1 MAYRGY
7 VEPAFEPV
15 ARLFAK
21 LISAPDRGG
30 GSFVVRYG
38 DRTVVDIWGGVA
50 DPRTGRPWQRDTLG
64 LSFSTSKGVAA
75 TIIHRLADRG
85 LLDYDEPVAAY
96 WREFAAGGKG
106 RITVRQLLSHQAG
119 LDALTPVAP
128 DAAALLDHIA
138 AEERLAA
145 RTPEYRPGVPAY
157 HSITYGWLLAGL
169 ARAITGQGM
178 EALVR
183 TEINEPLGIDGL
195 HYGRPANV
203 EQARVSASVGSL
215 GALVGLGRHALTW
228 LRRPAPGR
236 RLLHSIFVPDMAVIF
251 SGYEP
256 PALETVMP
264 AANGMFSAESLA
276 TMYAALG
283 NGGVAGGRRLLSH
296 ETARA
301 LSRVQTRAP
310 DRNLVVPM
318 VWRLGYHQ
326 AFVPRTWLPRAF
338 GHFGYAG
345 SGGWCDPSTGL
356 AMAFVS
362 NRIYPVSSPFGDLAL
377 MKLGRAALTAAR
389 ADGSPLQRE
398 RDAGREHEHTA
409 ADAA

>member
-7 VEPAFEPV
+7 AERGFEPV

-21 LISAPDRGG
+21 LIGAPERGG

-50 DPRTGRPWQRDTLG
+50 DPATGRPWQRETLG

-96 WREFAAGGKG
+96 WPEFAAGGKG

-119 LDALTPVAP
+119 LDALGPVAP
-128 DAAALLDHIA
+128 DAEGLLDHLG

-145 RTPEYRPGVPAY
+145 RTPEYRPGTPAY

-169 ARAITGQGM
+169 ARAVTGQGM
-178 EALVR
+178 EELVR
-183 TEINEPLGIDGL
+183 SEVCEPLGIDGL
-195 HYGRPANV
+195 HYGRPANGDT
-203 EQARVSASVGSL
+203 AALSACVG
-215 GALVGLGRHALTW
+215 GLGGLVRFGGFALAR
-228 LRRPAPGR
+228 LPGPAPGR
-236 RLLHSIFVPDMAVIF
+236 RLLHSIFVPAMAEIF
-251 SGYEP
+251 SGPEP
-256 PALETVMP
+256 AVLGTVMP
-264 AANGMFSAESLA
+264 AANGLFTAESLA

-283 NGGVAGGRRLLSH
+283 NLGVADGRRLLSA

-310 DRNLVVPM
+310 DRNLMIPM

-326 AFVPRTWLPRAF
+326 AFVPRVWLPRAF

-345 SGGWCDPSTGL
+345 SGGWCDPATGL
-356 AMAFVS
+356 AVAFVS
-362 NRIYPVSSPFGDLAL
+362 NQICPVSAPFGDLAL
-377 MKLGRAALTAAR
+377 MKLSRAAIVAAR
-389 ADGSPLQRE
+389 MTGAQLQGQR
-398 RDAGREHEHTA
+398 ALGGQHEHRA

>member
-21 LISAPDRGG
+21 LITAPDRGG

-96 WREFAAGGKG
+96 WREFAAGGKD

-128 DAAALLDHIA
+128 DAASLLDHIA

-145 RTPEYRPGVPAY
+145 RTPEYKAGTPAY

-178 EALVR
+178 EALVQ
-183 TEINEPLGIDGL
+183 TEINQPLEIDGL
-195 HYGRPANV
+195 HYGLPEDGDAGRI
-203 EQARVSASVGSL
+203 SASVGSL
-215 GALVGLGRHALTW
+215 GALVGLGRYALRMRGPT
-228 LRRPAPGR
+228 PGR

-251 SGYEP
+251 SGHEP
-256 PALETVMP
+256 RALETVMP
-264 AANGMFSAESLA
+264 AANGMFTAESLA

-283 NGGVAGGRRLLSH
+283 NGGVADGRRLLSY

-326 AFVPRTWLPRAF
+326 AFVPRAWLPRAF

-345 SGGWCDPSTGL
+345 SGGWCDPATGL
-356 AMAFVS
+356 AVAFVS

-389 ADGSPLQRE
+389 AGGWPSQRE
-398 RDAGREHEHTA
+398 RATGGEHEHTA